1 VLVDP
6 ALRARCLNILNTL
19 DEKGLATQFDTV
31 IREMASNLLRCRT
44 MQKSQLPNLALTR
57 KGGGWNLAVKA
68 Y

>member
-31 IREMASNLLRCRT
+31 IRGDGVEFAEIAEQCKKVNYQT
-44 MQKSQLPNLALTR
+44 
-57 KGGGWNLAVKA
+57 WH
-68 Y
+68 